1 MMQLAL
7 GWEKGADVTVG
18 MVNKGSFKVDEVER
32 SGSPDKVSI
41 RARAADL
48 TGSYRERRRK
58 LWKDTTLGAI
68 LTEIAGRNAL
78 TPRIHPDLASR
89 PIAAI
94 EQAAKSDMEIGRA
107 SCRERVCQ
115 YV

>member
-1 MMQLAL
+1 MLQLAL

-32 SGSPDKVSI
+32 SRSPDQVSI

-68 LTEIAGRNAL
+68 LNEIAGRNAL
-78 TPRIHPDLASR
+78 TPRLNPHLASR
-89 PIAAI
+89 PTAAT
-94 EQAAKSDMEIGRA
+94 EHAATTELQLLHPHG
-107 SCRERVCQ
+107 
-115 YV
+115 